1 LIRNAGHVAWRAFL
15 RFQRHGGPDRAAAVA
30 FYTLL
35 SILPLFIFV
44 IWVGARALGSFDRAY
59 EGSLLL
65 FGGMVVHLDAK
76 TLESLRA
83 FVERAGRFQWP
94 ALVLLAWTA
103 RGIFMS
109 LISQLETIF
118 DRPNRRGFLK
128 GNLLAFGLVIFLGL
142 AQIATMALT
151 TTVATTEGLL
161 LRYFA
166 PEGRGVLEALTSRF
180 FTVVLPAA
188 ITYTFLFLLY
198 WMAPR
203 QVTTMRHAA
212 LGALLATTL
221 WEAAKAGFS
230 YYVRNL
236 ARFVGLY
243 GALEGVIVL
252 ALWLELSVSIIF
264 YCGEVVALS
273 LRRDSEDTGKSLPE
287 VVLPPTQPEGEN

>member
-1 LIRNAGHVAWRAFL
+1 
-15 RFQRHGGPDRAAAVA
+15 
-30 FYTLL
+30 
-35 SILPLFIFV
+35 
-44 IWVGARALGSFDRAY
+44 
-59 EGSLLL
+59 
-65 FGGMVVHLDAK
+65 M
-76 TLESLRA
+76 
-83 FVERAGRFQWP
+83 
-94 ALVLLAWTA
+94 
-103 RGIFMS
+103 
-109 LISQLETIF
+109 
-118 DRPNRRGFLK
+118 
-128 GNLLAFGLVIFLGL
+128 IFLGL

-198 WMAPR
+198 WMGPR
-203 QVTTMRHAA
+203 QVTTLRHAA

-273 LRRDSEDTGKSLPE
+273 LRRDSEDAGKSLPRSGFAAVPARRRKLSE
-287 VVLPPTQPEGEN
+287 IHGPPPAPPSYNFAGREGETVATLIEAFSAVLLSLGSYMILRTLWKLDIPPSRAVGVRRTDESRLRSYRRAA